1 MFSKNFQKKYLIFF
15 ITVLFLI
22 SSTSCLAAERLNTI
36 HSIELTFE
44 SYGGAVDWLS
54 CMRDSLKMSFGAL
67 LDGEYLVAL
76 LLLIELIIVEFY
88 GGLFVLIIN
97 LISFG
102 YVNLWWLFVSI
113 DNACIIKII
122 EKVVTS

>member
-54 CMRDSLKMSFGAL
+54 CMWDSLKMSFGV
-67 LDGEYLVAL
+67 VAL